1 MSSFVPGSLDV
12 QAAQGINQNYFQ
24 FYANGGYGHL
34 PNPVFEDQKT
44 TDEYVARRMLYPSVS
59 LKEYYDDAHHSP
71 FYQLNQNRAL
81 TMTEQYDSLAQK
93 GTRLIGQE
101 KSGKYSVYASTPDPS
116 GSVSLY
122 SGSSGE
128 THMLLWVV
136 IGIGA
141 IALLSNAVA

>member
-1 MSSFVPGSLDV
+1 MASYGLLDV
-12 QAAQGINQNYFQ
+12 QAAQGINSNYFQ

-59 LKEYYDDAHHSP
+59 LKEYYDNEHQSP
-71 FYQLNQNRAL
+71 YYQLNQNRAL
-81 TMTEQYDSLAQK
+81 TMTQDYDSLQQK
-93 GTRLIGQE
+93 GTRLMGQE
-101 KSGKYSVYASTPDPS
+101 KTGKYAVYATIPDPS
-116 GSVSLY
+116 GSVSFI
-122 SGSSGE
+122 SGGGSGE

-141 IALLSNAVA
+141 IALLSNVVA